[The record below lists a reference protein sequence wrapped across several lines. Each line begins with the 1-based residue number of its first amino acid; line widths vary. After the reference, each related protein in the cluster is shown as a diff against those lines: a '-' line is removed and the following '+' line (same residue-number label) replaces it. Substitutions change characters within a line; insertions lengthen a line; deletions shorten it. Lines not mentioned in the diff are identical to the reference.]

1 MSIFPYAYYMV
12 KDFNITDNESGLS
25 MYVGMVT
32 SSFAFAECIS
42 GIFWGRLSDRIGR
55 KKVLLGGLFGTGL
68 SMILFG
74 FAKSLPMA
82 LVARALGGL
91 LNG

>member
-1 MSIFPYAYYMV
+1 MSIFPYVYYMV
-12 KDFNITDNESGLS
+12 KSFNIASDDAHIAV
-25 MYVGMVT
+25 YVGMVT
-32 SSFAFAECIS
+32 SAFAFAECAS
-42 GIFWGRLSDRIGR
+42 GMFWGRLSDRVGR

-68 SMILFG
+68 SMCLFG

-82 LVARALGGL
+82 LFARAMGGL